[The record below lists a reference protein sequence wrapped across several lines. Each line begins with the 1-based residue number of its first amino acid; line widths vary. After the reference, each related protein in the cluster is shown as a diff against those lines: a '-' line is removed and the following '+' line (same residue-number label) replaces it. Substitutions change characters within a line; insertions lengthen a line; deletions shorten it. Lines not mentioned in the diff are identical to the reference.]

1 MNDRLS
7 HAQLLIQQGR
17 FKDAEKILKDLIS
30 QFPNDSYV
38 LSTYAQV
45 CLELENLDQALE
57 LINSSISL
65 NPQVD
70 FQFYIKSRIQL
81 RKKDLDAAESSIQE
95 AILLDP
101 SYGDYYAFKG
111 HIQLLRKNFDAG
123 LDLANHALSLDPK
136 NEFALNVRSSALL
149 KLGREEE
156 SYETIKEAL
165 NEDPNNSYTHANLG
179 WNFLEKGK
187 IDPAMK
193 HFKESL
199 KNDPSSAY
207 ARAGMVEALKS
218 KHLIY
223 RAFMRYSFWMS
234 KQKGNRQWLVIIGF
248 YLLMRGSSY
257 MSENESLKPFFIPL
271 TGILILLAISSWLIN
286 PITGLFIRFNKSAKH
301 MLSEKETRSSNLI
314 AISLGIAIIGLILY
328 LFIGKEGYLS
338 LVFFGVLM
346 LIPLGSLNIRT
357 TKKNIFP
364 IYTLGLT
371 IVGFLGCFIA
381 VSVDNLINL
390 FALIFAIGIV
400 AFQWLSNFVMIRED
414 NP

>member
-17 FKDAEKILKDLIS
+17 FKDAEKILRDLLA
-30 QFPNDSYV
+30 QFPDDSYV

-45 CLELENLDQALE
+45 CLELNEFDQALQ
-57 LINSSISL
+57 LIESSISL
-65 NPQVD
+65 NPEVD
-70 FQFYIKSRIQL
+70 FQFYIKSRIL
-81 RKKDLDAAESSIQE
+81 LAKKDLDGSESSIQE

-101 SYGDYYAFKG
+101 TYGDYYAFKG
-111 HIQLLRKNFDAG
+111 HLQLLRKNFDAG
-123 LDLANHALSLDPK
+123 LDLSNRALSLDPK

-199 KNDPSSAY
+199 KNDPTSAY

-218 KHLIY
+218 KYLIY
-223 RAFMRYSFWMS
+223 RWFMRYSFWMS

-248 YLLMRGSSY
+248 YLVMRLSNY
-257 MSENESLKPFFIPL
+257 MAKQENLKSFFIPITAVL
-271 TGILILLAISSWLIN
+271 ILIAFSSWLVN
-286 PITGLFIRFNKSAKH
+286 PITGLFIRFNSSAKH
-301 MLSEKETRSSNLI
+301 MLNEKEIRSSNFIAFSLLI
-314 AISLGIAIIGLILY
+314 AIVGVLFY
-328 LFIGKEGYLS
+328 LFFGKEGYLS

-346 LIPLGSLNIRT
+346 IIPLGFLNTPTI
-357 TKKNIFP
+357 KKNILP
-364 IYTLGLT
+364 IYTILLT
-371 IVGFLGCFIA
+371 VIGIIACLIA
-381 VSVDNLINL
+381 VSVDNLTN
-390 FALIFAIGIV
+390 IFAVIFAFGII